1 MSDYP
6 RIFNR
11 PGEVWKPIKDFP
23 GYEVSNYGRVK
34 SYRDRGG
41 NILSTAHLL
50 KFQRMSDGSPRVTLS
65 HYGVT
70 ATLSVA
76 RLVLEAFVGP
86 GSDLQVPK
94 HLDGNVKNQ
103 RLENLAWGL
112 RKNFKLTE
120 EDVKTIREIFLTTG
134 AEFDITTISKRF
146 KVSEQTI
153 RTIIKNQAWKQV

>member
-1 MSDYP
+1 MPDYP

-76 RLVLEAFVGP
+76 RLVLEAFVGH

-120 EDVKTIREIFLTTG
+120 DDVRTIREIFLTTG